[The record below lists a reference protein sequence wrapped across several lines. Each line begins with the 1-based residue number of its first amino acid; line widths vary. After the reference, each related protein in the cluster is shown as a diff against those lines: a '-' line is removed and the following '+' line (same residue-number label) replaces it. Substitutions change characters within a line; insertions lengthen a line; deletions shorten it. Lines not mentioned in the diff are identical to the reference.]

1 MLTRLYIANYA
12 LIDQLEIEFNDG
24 LTIITGETGAGK
36 SIIMGALSLILGER
50 ADTHAIRD
58 RQAKTIV
65 EATFDIKD
73 YRLNAFFDNND
84 IDYYEHECIV
94 RREIGVNG
102 RSRAF
107 VNDTAVTV
115 SVLRELTSHLVDI
128 HSQHSN
134 MLLSRPQ
141 FQLSVLDNIA
151 GNASMLKT
159 YSARYSHYKA
169 LQSMLR
175 SQQESY
181 NKGKAEMDYLRFQ
194 LNQFDELKLHKG
206 EEDELEELQKKLSNV
221 TDSKEALWKVE
232 TALDGEENS
241 IISQLS
247 TLSQV
252 LADTENNLSEIAG
265 LSDRMQSAVIELKD
279 IAHSV
284 MSVNDDLSDDPEQL
298 EQVTQRLDA
307 IYSLERKH
315 NVKSVD
321 ELLDI
326 EARYRRQI
334 EEIDNSD
341 ERIGQLKHD
350 IEVQEK
356 ELASL
361 SHQLSTRRKQAASDF
376 VCQLLPLAQGL
387 GMKNLKFDVKFIP
400 VGYGPSG
407 CDAVEF
413 LFAFNKNQDLL
424 PVQET
429 ASGGEISRL
438 MLSIKTII
446 ARIMNLPTIIFD
458 EVDTGVS
465 GDIASRIGDMM
476 GDIAKH
482 IQVIAITHLPQ
493 VAAHGMHHMKV
504 FKTDAT
510 DGTYTSVQ
518 VLNREEHVLEIAR
531 MLSGKDVNQAAIDN
545 AKSLVA
551 MSE

>member
-1 MLTRLYIANYA
+1 MLTRLYISNYA
-12 LIDQLEIEFNDG
+12 LIDQLEIEFSDG

-65 EATFDIKD
+65 EASFDIKD
-73 YRLNAFFDNND
+73 YRLKAFFDNND

-159 YSARYSHYKA
+159 YSARYLHYKA

-438 MLSIKTII
+438 MLSIKSII

-504 FKTDAT
+504 FKTDAP

>member
-12 LIDQLEIEFNDG
+12 LIDQLEIEFSDG

-400 VGYGPSG
+400 VDYGPSG

>member
-400 VGYGPSG
+400 VDYGPSG

-504 FKTDAT
+504 FKTDAP

>member
-12 LIDQLEIEFNDG
+12 LIDQLEIEFSDG

-326 EARYRRQI
+326 EARYRKQI

-476 GDIAKH
+476 GDIAKY

-504 FKTDAT
+504 FKTDAP

>member
-356 ELASL
+356 ELVSL

-376 VCQLLPLAQGL
+376 VCQLLPLAQEL

>member
-12 LIDQLEIEFNDG
+12 LIDQLEIEFSDG

-438 MLSIKTII
+438 MLSIKSII

-504 FKTDAT
+504 FKTDAP

>member
-12 LIDQLEIEFNDG
+12 LIDQLEIEFSDG

-175 SQQESY
+175 SLQESY

-400 VGYGPSG
+400 VDYGPSG

-504 FKTDAT
+504 FKTDAP

>member
-446 ARIMNLPTIIFD
+446 AHIMNLPTIIFD

-504 FKTDAT
+504 FKTDAP

>member
-12 LIDQLEIEFNDG
+12 LIDQLEIEFSDG

-159 YSARYSHYKA
+159 YSGRYSHYKT

-504 FKTDAT
+504 FKTDAP

>member
-12 LIDQLEIEFNDG
+12 LIDQLEIEFSDG

-65 EATFDIKD
+65 EASFDIKD

-194 LNQFDELKLHKG
+194 LNQFDELKLQKG

-252 LADTENNLSEIAG
+252 LADTEHNLSEIAG

-400 VGYGPSG
+400 VDYGPSG

-504 FKTDAT
+504 FKTDAP

>member
-438 MLSIKTII
+438 MLSIKSII

-504 FKTDAT
+504 FKTDAP

>member
-12 LIDQLEIEFNDG
+12 LIDQLEIEFSDG

-194 LNQFDELKLHKG
+194 LNQFDELKLQKG

-252 LADTENNLSEIAG
+252 LADTEHNLSEIAG

-307 IYSLERKH
+307 IYSLERKY

-400 VGYGPSG
+400 VDYGPSG

-504 FKTDAT
+504 FKTDAP

>member
-12 LIDQLEIEFNDG
+12 LIDQLEIEFSDG

-326 EARYRRQI
+326 EARYRKQI

-504 FKTDAT
+504 FKTDAP

>member
-206 EEDELEELQKKLSNV
+206 EEDELEELQKKL
-221 TDSKEALWKVE
+221 T
-232 TALDGEENS
+232 
-241 IISQLS
+241 QLS

-400 VGYGPSG
+400 VDYGPSG

-493 VAAHGMHHMKV
+493 VAAHGRHHMKV
-504 FKTDAT
+504 FKTDAA
-510 DGTYTSVQ
+510 DGTFTSVQ

>member
-65 EATFDIKD
+65 EASFDIKD

-159 YSARYSHYKA
+159 YSARYLHYKA

-194 LNQFDELKLHKG
+194 LNQFDELKLQKG

-252 LADTENNLSEIAG
+252 LADTEHNLSEIAG

-400 VGYGPSG
+400 VDYGPSG

-504 FKTDAT
+504 FKTDAP

>member
-73 YRLNAFFDNND
+73 YRLKAFFDNND

-326 EARYRRQI
+326 EARYRKQI

-504 FKTDAT
+504 FKTDAA

>member
-73 YRLNAFFDNND
+73 YRLNGFFDNND

-376 VCQLLPLAQGL
+376 VCQLLPLAQEL

-400 VGYGPSG
+400 VDYGPSG

-504 FKTDAT
+504 FKTDAP

>member
-400 VGYGPSG
+400 VGYGPNG

-438 MLSIKTII
+438 MLCIKTII

-504 FKTDAT
+504 FKTDAP

>member
-12 LIDQLEIEFNDG
+12 LIDQLEIEFSDG

-65 EATFDIKD
+65 EASFDIKD

-159 YSARYSHYKA
+159 YSARYLHYKA

-194 LNQFDELKLHKG
+194 LNQFDELKLQKG

-252 LADTENNLSEIAG
+252 LADTEHNLSEIAG

-400 VGYGPSG
+400 VDYGPSG

-504 FKTDAT
+504 FKTDAP

>member
-12 LIDQLEIEFNDG
+12 LIDQLEIEFSDG

-65 EATFDIKD
+65 EASFDIKD

-252 LADTENNLSEIAG
+252 LADTEHNLSEIAG

-400 VGYGPSG
+400 VDYGPSG

-504 FKTDAT
+504 FKTDAP

>member
-12 LIDQLEIEFNDG
+12 LIDQLEIDFSDG

-58 RQAKTIV
+58 RQAKTVV
-65 EATFDIKD
+65 EATFDIQGYQLD
-73 YRLNAFFDNND
+73 DFFSNND

-94 RREIGVNG
+94 RREIGANG

-107 VNDTAVTV
+107 VNDTAVTI
-115 SVLRELTSHLVDI
+115 SILRELTSHLVDI

-141 FQLSVLDNIA
+141 FQLSVLDSIA
-151 GNASMLKT
+151 GNASMLKD
-159 YSARYSHYKA
+159 YNASYLHYKA
-169 LQSMLR
+169 LHAKLHTL
-175 SQQESY
+175 QESY
-181 NKGKAEMDYLRFQ
+181 NKGKAEIDYLRFQ
-194 LNQFDELKLHKG
+194 LNQFDELKLHAG
-206 EEDELEELQKKLSNV
+206 EDVELEELQKKLSNV

-232 TALDGEENS
+232 STLDGEENS

-247 TLSQV
+247 SLSQV
-252 LADTENNLSEIAG
+252 LSDTESNLSEIAG
-265 LSDRMQSAVIELKD
+265 LSERMQSVVIELKD
-279 IAHSV
+279 IAHTV
-284 MSVNDDLSDDPEQL
+284 MSVNDGLSDDPEQL
-298 EQVTQRLDA
+298 EQVTLRLDA

-315 NVKSVD
+315 NVNSVD
-321 ELLDI
+321 ELLGI
-326 EARYRRQI
+326 EAHYRKQI
-334 EEIDNSD
+334 EKIDNSD
-341 ERIGQLKHD
+341 EHIAQLEHE
-350 IEVQEK
+350 IEMQEK
-356 ELASL
+356 ELKSR
-361 SHQLSTRRKQAASDF
+361 SQQLSTRRQQAARQF
-376 VCQLLPLAQGL
+376 VSQLLPLAQGL
-387 GMKNLKFDVKFIP
+387 GMKNLKFNIEFTP
-400 VGYGPSG
+400 VNYGPSG

-465 GDIASRIGDMM
+465 GDIANRIGDMM

-493 VAAHGMHHMKV
+493 VAAHGKHHLKV
-504 FKTDAT
+504 FKTDDT
-510 DGTYTSVQ
+510 DGTFTSVQ
-518 VLNREEHVLEIAR
+518 VLNKEEHVLEIAR

>member
-284 MSVNDDLSDDPEQL
+284 MSVNDDLNDDPEQL

-504 FKTDAT
+504 FKTDAP

>member
-12 LIDQLEIEFNDG
+12 LIDQLEIEFSDG

-159 YSARYSHYKA
+159 YSARYLHYKA

-194 LNQFDELKLHKG
+194 LNQFDELKLQKG

-252 LADTENNLSEIAG
+252 LADTEHNLSEIAG

-307 IYSLERKH
+307 IYSLERKY

-400 VGYGPSG
+400 VDYGPSG

-429 ASGGEISRL
+429 ASGVEISRL

-504 FKTDAT
+504 FKTDAP

>member
-12 LIDQLEIEFNDG
+12 LIDQLEIEFSDG

-400 VGYGPSG
+400 VDYGPSG

-476 GDIAKH
+476 GDIAKY

>member
-73 YRLNAFFDNND
+73 YRLNGFFDNND

-400 VGYGPSG
+400 VDYGPSG

-504 FKTDAT
+504 FKTDAP

>member
-159 YSARYSHYKA
+159 YSASYSHYKA

-181 NKGKAEMDYLRFQ
+181 NKGKTEMDYLRFQ

-284 MSVNDDLSDDPEQL
+284 MSVNDDLNDDPEQL

-326 EARYRRQI
+326 EARYRKQI

-476 GDIAKH
+476 GDIAKY

-504 FKTDAT
+504 FKTDAP

>member
-284 MSVNDDLSDDPEQL
+284 MSVNDDLSDDPELL

-400 VGYGPSG
+400 VDYGPSG

-504 FKTDAT
+504 FKTDAP

-518 VLNREEHVLEIAR
+518 VLNGEEHVLEIAR

>member
-326 EARYRRQI
+326 EARYRKQI

-504 FKTDAT
+504 FKTDAP

>member
-400 VGYGPSG
+400 VGYGPNG

-504 FKTDAT
+504 FKTDAP

>member
-12 LIDQLEIEFNDG
+12 LIDQLEIEFSDG

-504 FKTDAT
+504 FKTDAP
-510 DGTYTSVQ
+510 DGTFTSVQ

>member
-12 LIDQLEIEFNDG
+12 LIDQLEIEFSDG

-400 VGYGPSG
+400 VDYGPSG

-504 FKTDAT
+504 FKTDAP

>member
-194 LNQFDELKLHKG
+194 LNQFDELKLQKG

-400 VGYGPSG
+400 VDYGPSG

-504 FKTDAT
+504 FKTDAP

>member
-12 LIDQLEIEFNDG
+12 LIDQLEIEFSDG

-84 IDYYEHECIV
+84 IDYYERECIV

-400 VGYGPSG
+400 VNYGPSG

-504 FKTDAT
+504 FKTDAP

>member
-12 LIDQLEIEFNDG
+12 LIDQLEIEFSDG

-159 YSARYSHYKA
+159 YSARYLHYKA

-194 LNQFDELKLHKG
+194 LNQFDELKLQKG

-252 LADTENNLSEIAG
+252 LADTEHNLSEIAG

-315 NVKSVD
+315 NVNSVD

-361 SHQLSTRRKQAASDF
+361 AHQLSTRRKQAASDF

-400 VGYGPSG
+400 VDYGPSG

-504 FKTDAT
+504 FKTDAP

>member
-73 YRLNAFFDNND
+73 YRLKAFFDNND

-252 LADTENNLSEIAG
+252 LADTEHNLSEIAG

-504 FKTDAT
+504 FKTDAP

>member
-12 LIDQLEIEFNDG
+12 LIDQLEIEFSDG

-159 YSARYSHYKA
+159 YSARYLHYKA

-194 LNQFDELKLHKG
+194 LNQFDELKLQKG

-252 LADTENNLSEIAG
+252 LADTEHNLSEIAG

-307 IYSLERKH
+307 IYSLERKY

-400 VGYGPSG
+400 VDYGPSG

-504 FKTDAT
+504 FKTDAP

>member
-73 YRLNAFFDNND
+73 YRLKAFFDNND

-376 VCQLLPLAQGL
+376 VCQLLPLAQEL

-504 FKTDAT
+504 FKTDAP
-510 DGTYTSVQ
+510 DGTFTSVQ

>member
-12 LIDQLEIEFNDG
+12 LIDQLEIEFSDG

-476 GDIAKH
+476 GDIAKY

-504 FKTDAT
+504 FKTDAP

>member
-12 LIDQLEIEFNDG
+12 LIDQLEIEFSDG

-73 YRLNAFFDNND
+73 YRLKAFFDNND

-284 MSVNDDLSDDPEQL
+284 MSVSDDLSDDPEQL

-376 VCQLLPLAQGL
+376 VCELLPLAQGL

-504 FKTDAT
+504 FKTDAP

>member
-252 LADTENNLSEIAG
+252 LANTENNLSEIAG

-356 ELASL
+356 ELTSL

-504 FKTDAT
+504 FKTDAP